1 MLKNNQYN
9 IYQISDKFAD
19 LTEEQI
25 NDDTYNF
32 FLKYL
37 ANNKKELNK
46 DSISDIFLL
55 YMCQY
60 LVTKDKLFDEKL
72 N

>member
-1 MLKNNQYN
+1 MSEEEVGY
-9 IYQISDKFAD
+9 DTD
-19 LTEEQI
+19 L
-25 NDDTYNF
+25 F
-32 FLKYL
+32 FLKYI
-37 ANNKKELNK
+37 ANNKEIDK
-46 DSISDIFLL
+46 DSFPDVFLL